1 MNLKIK
7 INREIDLKDQIQE
20 QLEEFRNKTI
30 KNNAINFSPIAKRDL
45 ISKEIIT
52 ETNPR
57 VIKNFQ
63 VGKSG
68 KCRFQGLII
77 RWTVISKQYLL
88 ITYLNENEYNSEPGE
103 IICSRAKWNLILTAN
118 KEAFKDLVG
127 NTDFQSEFN
136 KPIISKERRIIFSPS
151 EGDPLDIRKS
161 INITL
166 TLEKPKLVACSI
178 IYDDLSFRDN
188 YSKVNI
194 GKTTIKK
201 ILSCRNPELFFKER
215 QINKELIEGFLN
227 EKKFI
232 LTVFIKDKF
241 GEAEKTEISVIITNK
256 KELLLQVINDQVES
270 LLRQV
275 ETDQIEKLKKFI
287 QYYGETDPEEELKN
301 KILKEIEKETSKI
314 LEEKIKKRLI
324 EVLKESF
331 ESATESN
338 YEEVFIF
345 TASKIRFVLED
356 LNKLEYN
363 ETSNEIRNRTL
374 NSICNGIKEYF
385 AKIFKNTLLD
395 LSIPA
400 YGDILG
406 YADLVEITETIP
418 PSEQIPENSIFK
430 INSFYVKTSK
440 NIYKSK
446 VNVTIKI
453 VKKETIKIYV
463 NGELGEEI
471 EFKGV
476 GLEDV
481 DKLIKTKLSQY
492 EEVLENIKFIY
503 PDIEEIEF
511 KLK

>member
-1 MNLKIK
+1 
-7 INREIDLKDQIQE
+7 
-20 QLEEFRNKTI
+20 
-30 KNNAINFSPIAKRDL
+30 
-45 ISKEIIT
+45 
-52 ETNPR
+52 
-57 VIKNFQ
+57 
-63 VGKSG
+63 
-68 KCRFQGLII
+68 
-77 RWTVISKQYLL
+77 
-88 ITYLNENEYNSEPGE
+88 
-103 IICSRAKWNLILTAN
+103 
-118 KEAFKDLVG
+118 
-127 NTDFQSEFN
+127 
-136 KPIISKERRIIFSPS
+136 
-151 EGDPLDIRKS
+151 
-161 INITL
+161 
-166 TLEKPKLVACSI
+166 
-178 IYDDLSFRDN
+178 
-188 YSKVNI
+188 
-194 GKTTIKK
+194 
-201 ILSCRNPELFFKER
+201 
-215 QINKELIEGFLN
+215 
-227 EKKFI
+227 
-232 LTVFIKDKF
+232 
-241 GEAEKTEISVIITNK
+241 
-256 KELLLQVINDQVES
+256 INDQVES

-503 PDIEEIEF
+503 PDLEEIEF